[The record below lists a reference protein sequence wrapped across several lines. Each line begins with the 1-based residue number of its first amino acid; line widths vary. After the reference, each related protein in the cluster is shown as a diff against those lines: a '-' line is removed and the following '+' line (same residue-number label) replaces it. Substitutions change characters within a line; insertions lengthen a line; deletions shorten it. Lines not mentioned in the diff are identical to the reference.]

1 MEPVFTPFKAFI
13 FSMLNGKCDL
23 VILYTQTLYI

>member
-13 FSMLNGKCDL
+13 YSMLNEKVIL